1 MWTGCPCRG
10 GRSPESRVTSCAEQR
25 HAGDGVQRL
34 LRFRFRPRL
43 MPGVKHTLRTASL
56 APPCLPAV
64 FVSIEDRN
72 QVEIG

>member
-1 MWTGCPCRG
+1 MDGVSMRRG